1 MLQRWTEKARLI
13 KRDLYAVYLACR
25 DPRTPWYAR
34 LLAVV
39 VIGYALSPID
49 LIPDFIPVIGYL
61 DDLILV
67 PLGLALVLRLIP
79 PDVLADARRRADA
92 SAWTKPRHW
101 LAPAIIILF
110 WMVAMT
116 WVGLYLW
123 SRFGHVWRQ
132 TLP

>member
-13 KRDLYAVYLACR
+13 KRDLYAVFLACR

-34 LLAVV
+34 LSAVV

-67 PLGLALVLRLIP
+67 PLGLVLVIRLIP

-92 SAWTKPRHW
+92 SPWNKPHNW
-101 LAPAIIILF
+101 FAAAIIILL
-110 WMVAMT
+110 WMVAMALL
-116 WVGLYLW
+116 GLYLW
-123 SRFGHVWRQ
+123 SRFGHARR
-132 TLP
+132 

>member
-1 MLQRWTEKARLI
+1 MLQHWTDKAKSI
-13 KRDLYAVYLACR
+13 KRELYAVFLACR

-34 LLAVV
+34 LLAIV

-49 LIPDFIPVIGYL
+49 LIPDFIPFIGYL

-92 SAWTKPRHW
+92 SAWTKPRNW
-101 LAPAIIILF
+101 VAAGIIILL
-110 WMVAMT
+110 WVVAMT
-116 WVGLYLW
+116 LLGLYLW
-123 SRFGHVWRQ
+123 KGKRGS
-132 TLP
+132 

>member
-1 MLQRWTEKARLI
+1 MLQRWTDKAKTI

-34 LLAVV
+34 LLAIL

-67 PLGLALVLRLIP
+67 PLGLVLVIRLIP

-92 SAWTKPRHW
+92 SPWNKPHNW
-101 LAPAIIILF
+101 LAAGIIILL

-116 WVGLYLW
+116 VLGLYLW
-123 SRFGHVWRQ
+123 RWVGHTWR
-132 TLP
+132 